1 MATMRIHR
9 TFSSPVKK
17 LLASSFLLL
26 AAAASVLAA
35 APASAEALRIAAFGP
50 LNNESIAVAIAL
62 DQGLYKEAGIDAE
75 LITFKGGAPAV
86 QALAGKAVDVC
97 ICSPEHVIRLTNRGL
112 DAHVIVPLSNIT
124 SYVLFGPKGSPVDD
138 IAQLKGRKIGITSPG
153 SKTDGL
159 VRLAL
164 ERAGLDP
171 DKDASI
177 VGIGGSANN
186 LAAIK
191 AGHVD
196 AGMVSGLEVLLA
208 EQQFTAVYDWRKSK
222 TASLALI
229 GLDSWAKA
237 NPELVRKFIQT
248 TLKAAEIAAQDKT
261 RRDDALLEFYP
272 NIDPELIRG
281 NSDRLVESVLTRARF
296 TEAEFET
303 LQSDTLALEPELKP
317 ISYDAFNP
325 DFLGQ

>member
-1 MATMRIHR
+1 MTS
-9 TFSSPVKK
+9 T
-17 LLASSFLLL
+17 
-26 AAAASVLAA
+26 
-35 APASAEALRIAAFGP
+35 PAQAEALRIAAFGP

-62 DQGLYKEAGIDAE
+62 DQDLYKEAGIDAE

-97 ICSPEHVIRLTNRGL
+97 ICSPEHVIRLTHRGL

-124 SYVLFGPKGSPVDD
+124 SYVLFGPKDSPVED
-138 IAQLKGRKIGITSPG
+138 IAQLKGKKIGITSPG

-208 EQQFTAVYDWRKSK
+208 EQQFATVYDWRKSK

-261 RRDDALLEFYP
+261 RRDGALLEFYP

-281 NSDRLVESVLTRARF
+281 NSDRLVESVLTRPRF

-325 DFLGQ
+325 DFLGR